1 MGKLTRGGITA
12 VVLRWASGL
21 RFPWLFL
28 ITACLFSFNL
38 LIPDALPL
46 VDEIL
51 MGLVALLLAGL
62 RKKPVKDGVTDTET
76 RTEAGTASIL
86 DEHHE
91 R

>member
-28 ITACLFSFNL
+28 ITACLFAFNL

-62 RKKPVKDGVTDTET
+62 RKKPAKESETGAEATTE
-76 RTEAGTASIL
+76 GTAGDL
-86 DEHHE
+86 KDNREN
-91 R
+91 